1 MARRVQAKAVGKAT
15 KVLPILFVLKWQGSS
30 QQLPTPFFKNISF
43 ITVTPI
49 VIQDDVIFNTS
60 GAVNG

>member
-1 MARRVQAKAVGKAT
+1 MVRRVQAKAVGKAT
-15 KVLPILFVLKWQGSS
+15 KVLPILFVLKWQGSP

-60 GAVNG
+60 YQE